1 MADEFNNQTQNN
13 DAQVQN
19 AVNAALDQQ
28 KKQKKKKKLIILG
41 VIVAVIVVIAVA
53 AGSGS
58 SDKETTNPV
67 ETIADSGETAADS
80 GDAEATTTAGTQK
93 IEAGNAITVENELK
107 ISYTECNVDFKDYES
122 YDAPADGKKY
132 VSATFK
138 IENISD
144 SDAFINDV
152 ECYADGTKCSEKWVS
167 GVELDSPFFKSLS
180 VGRNVEG
187 TIFFEVPA
195 DASEIE
201 LEYTPD
207 DVWASEEKVIFV
219 IK

>member
-67 ETIADSGETAADS
+67 ETIAGSGETAADS

-93 IEAGNAITVENELK
+93 IEAGNSVTIGNKIK
-107 ISYTECNVDFKDYES
+107 ISYTECNTDYKDYDQYS
-122 YDAPADGKKY
+122 APADGKKY
-132 VSATFK
+132 IAATFK
-138 IENISD
+138 IENVSD
-144 SDAFINDV
+144 GDIYIDNL
-152 ECYADGTKCSEKWVS
+152 ECYADGSKCNEQSFWDKDI
-167 GVELDSPFFKSLS
+167 DSPFFNTLS
-180 VGRNVEG
+180 AGRNTDG
-187 TIFFEVPA
+187 TVFFEVPA
-195 DASEIE
+195 DATEIE
-201 LEYTPD
+201 LEYTAD
-207 DVWASEEKVIFV
+207 FWSDEKIIFV
-219 IK
+219 VK